1 MNTTLQNS
9 EAAKVAELTRSY
21 EAQGYAVKT
30 APAASDIPFDLGG
43 YRPDLLVEKEGQH
56 LIVEV
61 KKAGVPLSVDRLQTL
76 AITIRQHAGWRFLL
90 VTADE
95 EGPSQPF
102 SNAGE
107 LVSWEAATERTKRA
121 GHLLNLGETDA
132 AFLMLWSAL
141 EALLRRHAEQIAL
154 PIERLPT
161 AAVLNYLYSQGELSY
176 EQFQQA
182 LAAMKVR
189 NRLVHG
195 FEAAEATQE
204 ARPLH
209 TLVEALLQEWTYTQN
224 AA

>member
-1 MNTTLQNS
+1 MSATPQNS

-21 EAQGYAVKT
+21 EAQGFAVKT
-30 APAASDIPFDLGG
+30 QPAASDIPFDLGG

-61 KKAGVPLSVDRLQTL
+61 KKVGVPLSVDRLQTL
-76 AITIRQHAGWRFLL
+76 ASTIRQHTGWRFLL
-90 VTADE
+90 VPADE
-95 EGPSQPF
+95 EFLGQPM
-102 SNAGE
+102 SSAGE
-107 LVSWEAATERTKRA
+107 LVSWPAVAERVKRIE
-121 GHLLNLGETDA
+121 HLLNIGETDA
-132 AFLMLWSAL
+132 AFLMLWSTL
-141 EALLRRHAEQIAL
+141 EAMLRRHAEQIAL
-154 PIERLPT
+154 PIERLP
-161 AAVLNYLYSQGELSY
+161 ASALLNYLYSEGELTY

-182 LAAMKVR
+182 LAALKVR

-204 ARPLH
+204 ARPLY